1 MPGLAQ
7 CMLLYHIQV
16 GSIDGMKSEDIQALF
31 DVSYATVNRAL
42 RWLKKNGLIMLEG
55 KRPKKSDSSILT
67 KSYGTLLYH
76 YSIPLWKSSI
86 YG

>member
-55 KRPKKSDSSILT
+55 KKT
-67 KSYGTLLYH
+67 KEIRFF
-76 YSIPLWKSSI
+76 YSNKELWDTALPLFNSPVEK
-86 YG
+86 